1 MEGVGI
7 PPNIAAAIRRSQA
20 ARRAMRAQRRRAGI
34 VVTAL
39 CLGTAVPVSLT
50 FADSGGS
57 DMLEAAVSKAQGL
70 VDMLN
75 QRSPGQRIAAQLTK
89 TKHKQMALAKVRAP
103 GPAAP
108 DAHELAKILLGQ
120 PVLPVALAAAPI
132 PPVDLVP
139 PTLEAIVAP
148 SPGNVIIIPPSGGG
162 GGGVFPGGWRASG
175 DQSHSAAARAGR
187 SPAGSRAGDLD
198 DHAARLRA
206 DRLVD
211 PPLQSRP
218 AATSCLALHF

>member
-34 VVTAL
+34 VVAAL

-148 SPGNVIIIPPSGGG
+148 SPGNAIIIPPSGGG
-162 GGGVFPGGWRASG
+162 GGGVIPGGGGPPATNPTPQPHEPVVPPPVPEPATWMTMLLGFALIGWSIRRCK
-175 DQSHSAAARAGR
+175 AAQ
-187 SPAGSRAGDLD
+187 P
-198 DHAARLRA
+198 RLA
-206 DRLVD
+206 V
-211 PPLQSRP
+211 
-218 AATSCLALHF
+218 